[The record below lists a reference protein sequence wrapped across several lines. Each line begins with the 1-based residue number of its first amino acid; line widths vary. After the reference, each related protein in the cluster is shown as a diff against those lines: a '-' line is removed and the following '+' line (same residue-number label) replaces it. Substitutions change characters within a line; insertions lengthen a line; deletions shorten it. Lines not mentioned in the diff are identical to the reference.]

1 MYKNVVKRL
10 IDILLSLPALII
22 LSPVILITAI
32 LVRVKLGSPV
42 LFKQQRPG
50 KDEKIFTMRKFRTM
64 TDAKDGNGE
73 LLPDEIRLTKFG
85 KFLRSS
91 SLDELP
97 ELYNIIKG
105 DMSIIGPRP
114 LLVQYLPYYDELQK
128 RRHEVRPGLTGLAQ
142 INGRNATTWDER
154 FQFDIQYIDNM
165 SFAQDVKI
173 FFATIGAVLKRE
185 GVNAENHATM
195 EPLIDYIKKQGTKT

>member
-1 MYKNVVKRL
+1 MYINCFKRL
-10 IDILLSLPALII
+10 IDILLSSIALII
-22 LSPVILITAI
+22 LSPVILITAVM
-32 LVRVKLGSPV
+32 VRTKLGSPV
-42 LFKQQRPG
+42 IFKQQRPG
-50 KDEKIFTMRKFRTM
+50 KDEKIFMMYKFRTM
-64 TDAKDGNGE
+64 TDARGEDGE

-85 KFLRSS
+85 KFLRSA

-97 ELYNIIKG
+97 ELYNIMKG

-114 LLVQYLPYYDELQK
+114 LLVQYLSYYNEFQK

-165 SFAQDVKI
+165 SFIQDVKI
-173 FFATIGAVLKRE
+173 FFITIGKVFKRE
-185 GVNAENHATM
+185 GIASETSATM
-195 EPLIDYIKKQGTKT
+195 ESFVDYIKTTNN